1 MGGHA
6 CQEVVL
12 SYPWVDLACQ
22 VAVRASLEEDRD
34 HGSEEVARGR
44 VEVVL

>member
-1 MGGHA
+1 MEGLA
-6 CQEVVL
+6 YQVEVL

-22 VAVRASLEEDRD
+22 VAVHASLEEDRD
-34 HGSEEVARGR
+34 HGSEEVDRGR